1 MPIPQIEID
10 FKNIQFAVNQWGVD
24 NRVSLLW
31 SRKRKASRFPSSWR
45 YRIFFLFSW
54 IIDSLQIPH
63 ARSWCRYCQTC
74 TAQSPHKL
82 SRSTRVHSISW
93 WCLFFKTHVCG
104 IVESQTPPI
113 HHSATTTLSPID
125 RIKESFARSTGV
137 DLLSLS
143 SSLW

>member
-24 NRVSLLW
+24 NRVSLVW

-63 ARSWCRYCQTC
+63 ARSWCRYCQTR

-82 SRSTRVHSISW
+82 SRSTRPFHTMMMF
-93 WCLFFKTHVCG
+93 LFKTHVWG
-104 IVESQTPPI
+104 IVESQTPTI
-113 HHSATTTLSPID
+113 YHAATTTLSPID
-125 RIKESFARSTGV
+125 RIKESFVRLIGV
-137 DLLSLS
+137 DVLSRNS